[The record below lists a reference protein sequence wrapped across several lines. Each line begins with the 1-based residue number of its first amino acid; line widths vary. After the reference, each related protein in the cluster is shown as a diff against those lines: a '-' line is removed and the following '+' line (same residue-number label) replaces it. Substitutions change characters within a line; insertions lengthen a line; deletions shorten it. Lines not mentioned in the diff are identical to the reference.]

1 MADSTPSQSS
11 MDRRSSSWPL
21 GLLTLILA
29 PVAAAMLLYQLDPYD
44 PAPVPIHEFSQ
55 QPMVVPK
62 LNPRMLQGSE
72 MIGVGKLLSPEDIA
86 YHPDSH
92 LIYTGCDDGWV
103 KRITLNDSMV
113 QNWAFTGGRPLGVA
127 LGRHGQLVV
136 ADAEKGLL
144 EVTADGMVKTL
155 TDEAE
160 GLKFKLTDGVD
171 VAVDGMIYFTD
182 ASYKY
187 GLKEHIRDILEGR
200 PHGRLMSFDPSTK
213 ETKVLVRDL
222 FFANGVVVSPDQNSV
237 IVCESVMRRCLKY
250 HIQGERKGSV
260 DKFIDNLPGPPDNI
274 LYDGE
279 GHYWIALPMGNS
291 LAWDLALKYP
301 WIRKVV
307 AIMERYKVRP
317 HIEKNGGVLAVDLEG
332 KPTAYYYDPSL
343 SEVTSGVKIGNYLY
357 CGSIT
362 KPYMIRLDLH
372 QHAARATM

>member
-1 MADSTPSQSS
+1 MADPTPSQSS
-11 MDRRSSSWPL
+11 MARRSSSWPL

-62 LNPRMLQGSE
+62 LNSRMLQGSE
-72 MIGVGKLLSPEDIA
+72 MIGVGKLLGPEDIA

-92 LIYTGCDDGWV
+92 LIYTGCADGWV
-103 KRITLNDSMV
+103 KRVTLNDSVV

-127 LGRHGQLVV
+127 LGRHGQLIV

-144 EVTADGMVKTL
+144 EVTTDGMVKTL

-160 GLKFKLTDGVD
+160 
-171 VAVDGMIYFTD
+171 
-182 ASYKY
+182 
-187 GLKEHIRDILEGR
+187 EGR

-222 FFANGVVVSPDQNSV
+222 FFANGVIVSPDQNSV
-237 IVCESVMRRCLKY
+237 IFCESVMKMCLKY
-250 HIQGERKGSV
+250 YIQGERKGSM
-260 DKFIDNLPGPPDNI
+260 DKFIDNLSGTPDNI

-317 HIEKNGGVLAVDLEG
+317 HMEKNGGVLVVDLEG
-332 KPTAYYYDPSL
+332 NPTAYYYDPGL
-343 SEVTSGVKIGNYLY
+343 SEVTSGVKIGNHLY

-362 KPYMIRLDLH
+362 TRYMIRLDIH

>member
-136 ADAEKGLL
+136 ADAEK
-144 EVTADGMVKTL
+144 V
-155 TDEAE
+155 
-160 GLKFKLTDGVD
+160 
-171 VAVDGMIYFTD
+171 
-182 ASYKY
+182 
-187 GLKEHIRDILEGR
+187 
-200 PHGRLMSFDPSTK
+200 
-213 ETKVLVRDL
+213 
-222 FFANGVVVSPDQNSV
+222 
-237 IVCESVMRRCLKY
+237 
-250 HIQGERKGSV
+250 
-260 DKFIDNLPGPPDNI
+260 
-274 LYDGE
+274 
-279 GHYWIALPMGNS
+279 
-291 LAWDLALKYP
+291 
-301 WIRKVV
+301 
-307 AIMERYKVRP
+307 
-317 HIEKNGGVLAVDLEG
+317 G
-332 KPTAYYYDPSL
+332 K
-343 SEVTSGVKIGNYLY
+343 
-357 CGSIT
+357 
-362 KPYMIRLDLH
+362 
-372 QHAARATM
+372 

>member
-1 MADSTPSQSS
+1 MADPTPSQSS

-29 PVAAAMLLYQLDPYD
+29 PVASAMLLYQLDPMTQLLF
-44 PAPVPIHEFSQ
+44 PST
-55 QPMVVPK
+55 
-62 LNPRMLQGSE
+62 RSE
-72 MIGVGKLLSPEDIA
+72 MIGVGKLLGPEDIA

-92 LIYTGCDDGWV
+92 LIYTGCADGWV
-103 KRITLNDSMV
+103 KRVTLNDSMV

-127 LGRHGQLVV
+127 LGRHGQLIV

-144 EVTADGMVKTL
+144 EVTTDGMVKTL

-160 GLKFKLTDGVD
+160 GLKFKLTDSVD

-187 GLKEHIRDILEGR
+187 SLKEYIWDILEGR

-213 ETKVLVRDL
+213 ETKVLVLDL
-222 FFANGVVVSPDQNSV
+222 FFANGVIVPPDQNSV
-237 IVCESVMRRCLKY
+237 ILCE
-250 HIQGERKGSV
+250 I
-260 DKFIDNLPGPPDNI
+260 
-274 LYDGE
+274 
-279 GHYWIALPMGNS
+279 GNS
-291 LAWDLALKYP
+291 LAWDLVLKYP

-317 HIEKNGGVLAVDLEG
+317 HMEKNGGVLVVDLEG
-332 KPTAYYYDPSL
+332 NPAAYYYDSGL
-343 SEVTSGVKIGNYLY
+343 SEVTSGMKIGNHLY

-362 KPYMIRLDLH
+362 APYMIRLDLH
-372 QHAARATM
+372 QHAAHATM